1 MLQRNELHFERRS
14 ILTAAQLRAI
24 ESFPREIL
32 RLKYLD
38 YGNGIISGVD
48 FVQRGDEIFTTEGI
62 VKLGNFFYCADEIN
76 LSALAKGAIGT
87 FKYHFVLAEPKR
99 TAAENVT
106 TEKISLE
113 VKQLEK
119 NFTGFEFGKFTSGLR
134 IKLPDINAA
143 NLFDEFTAKGSRLNL
158 LNVPYSVRGGT
169 TFHPYIFRAVL
180 KKLESKENPSPAD
193 TALMINLANF
203 GVATIPALKIYV
215 QSNGVNWRD
224 DSRENIF
231 KSILAAIQAE
241 WKIKLPEN
249 FSDSQEKIPTT
260 TKDTGFFV

>member
-48 FVQRGDEIFTTEGI
+48 FVQRGDEVFTTEGI

-76 LSALAKGAIGT
+76 LSELAKGAIGI
-87 FKYHFVLAEPKR
+87 FQYHFVLSEPKR
-99 TAAENVT
+99 TASENVT

-113 VKQLEK
+113 LKKFEE
-119 NFTGFEFGKFTSGLR
+119 NFTGFEFGKFKSGLR
-134 IKLPDINAA
+134 INLPKLDAA
-143 NLFDEFTAKGSRLNL
+143 NLFDEFTKRELNL
-158 LNVPYSVRGGT
+158 LNVPYSVLGGT

-180 KKLESKENPSPAD
+180 KKLESKKNPSPAD
-193 TALMINLANF
+193 TALMIHLANF

-215 QSNGVNWRD
+215 QSNGVQWLD

-231 KSILAAIQAE
+231 QSILAAIQAE
-241 WKIKLPEN
+241 WKIKLSEKFDDGP
-249 FSDSQEKIPTT
+249 EKIPTT
-260 TKDTGFFV
+260 PENTGIFV